1 VELLGIGGDMGWM
14 FLLGKLCDLANL
26 AEDIMSQRTIYEV
39 GKVSIPDSVYA
50 NYSST
55 KYVTFESLMQMPNP
69 KSFTTRSS
77 LQTPALLTSA
87 PSPFT
92 TASNL
97 STTLLLSLSR
107 GLLSGLGISSVFD
120 LLGLNGM
127 GVEGLLDKNCI

>member
-1 VELLGIGGDMGWM
+1 
-14 FLLGKLCDLANL
+14 LGKMCDPTLWPRKYCP
-26 AEDIMSQRTIYEV
+26 EDDIRVRYAY
-39 GKVSIPDSVYA
+39 IPDLVYA

-69 KSFTTRSS
+69 KSFTTHPS

-92 TASNL
+92 AASNL

-120 LLGLNGM
+120 RLGLNGI
-127 GVEGLLDKNCI
+127 GVEGLLDKNCL

>member
-1 VELLGIGGDMGWM
+1 VIRHFGRG
-14 FLLGKLCDLANL
+14 NTV
-26 AEDIMSQRTIYEV
+26 QRTIYEV

-92 TASNL
+92 AASNL